1 MKKWKKYGAF
11 MFAMVMCLSFA
22 ACGSSDSI
30 AASSE
35 ETENAEGDSEESVSY
50 THLDV
55 YKRQMQFCGSHR
67 CQYSE
72 AETTYRRIK
81 RQYVIHE
88 EISRQ
93 DGEMFCGLCR

>member
-35 ETENAEGDSEESVSY
+35 ETENAEGDKIGRAHV
-50 THLDV
+50 
-55 YKRQMQFCGSHR
+55 
-67 CQYSE
+67 
-72 AETTYRRIK
+72 
-81 RQYVIHE
+81 
-88 EISRQ
+88 
-93 DGEMFCGLCR
+93 